1 MLVNFQYKGA
11 IFDRV
16 FFTDPFA
23 SEPSIIALAESVRAV
38 LTPQK
43 YDEVEAETPDITESS
58 TTATHK
64 QDEDFPYESPLA
76 AGFKII
82 ISQKIPCRGQH
93 ISEIVRK
100 QILTPESVE
109 PFAAILNK
117 MEEAEQEFFGDREN
131 PLFSWDGIFIAN
143 TFRKKGFTVK
153 VATQE
158 LTEKRRVTPAEIEK
172 WFTPD
177 SSAYGAK
184 MSEAVGNTDLQKI
197 VNLLIAACDKTTF
210 DWKSEISFFIVE
222 ESTNN

>member
-1 MLVNFQYKGA
+1 M
-11 IFDRV
+11 
-16 FFTDPFA
+16 
-23 SEPSIIALAESVRAV
+23 AESLRAV

-43 YDEVEAETPDITESS
+43 YEETEAETPDITESTS
-58 TTATHK
+58 TAHK

-76 AGFKII
+76 AGFKVV

-117 MEEAEQEFFGDREN
+117 MEEAEQEFFGDRDN

-177 SSAYGAK
+177 TSAYGAK
-184 MSEAVGNTDLQKI
+184 MSEAVGNADLQKI

-222 ESTNN
+222 TSSE